1 MDIVQ
6 KRLSSRTD
14 NIVFDRDK
22 LIQPGLSAPHNRHI
36 FEYGC
41 WALEENGGQTLI
53 RIFKI
58 KCAEVGNWRFY
69 FSLFWGQLSKIG
81 LPHDKGAKI
90 LNDRLKPLKVYS
102 TNSLGTTSPKF
113 LLRSIHLCQILSDT
127 ITAANHQSDNRLK
140 APSASRNPLLIVEL
154 ATDNF
159 ENQFL

>member
-6 KRLSSRTD
+6 KRLSSLTD

-58 KCAEVGNWRFY
+58 KCAEVGN
-69 FSLFWGQLSKIG
+69 
-81 LPHDKGAKI
+81 
-90 LNDRLKPLKVYS
+90 
-102 TNSLGTTSPKF
+102 
-113 LLRSIHLCQILSDT
+113 
-127 ITAANHQSDNRLK
+127 
-140 APSASRNPLLIVEL
+140 
-154 ATDNF
+154 
-159 ENQFL
+159 